1 MSNEIKSH
9 LQNLSD
15 EMRSAESELNY
26 LASKIKPGTGNATT
40 HDVLIMAIDRVSRTR
55 DKMKAEEDYLKRKL
69 VEQ

>member
-1 MSNEIKSH
+1 MNNEIKSH

-15 EMRSAESELNY
+15 EMRSTESELNY
-26 LASKIKPGTGNATT
+26 LVAKLKLGTSSETT
-40 HDVLIMAIDRVSRTR
+40 HDVLIMAIDRISRTR

>member
-1 MSNEIKSH
+1 MSFEIKTR
-9 LQNLSD
+9 LQNLSN

-26 LASKIKPGTGNATT
+26 LASKIKPGTDDETT

-55 DKMKAEEDYLKRKL
+55 DKMKDEEDYLKRKL

>member
-1 MSNEIKSH
+1 MNNEIKSH

-26 LASKIKPGTGNATT
+26 LASKIKQGTGNATT
-40 HDVLIMAIDRVSRTR
+40 HEVLIRAIGRVSRTR
-55 DKMKAEEDYLKRKL
+55 DKMKDEEDYLKRKL